1 MYINGSIE
9 IPKLL
14 SELEFNSS
22 FQQLDS
28 WTKVPGKLQDI
39 MFIHGEKRPEIVDL
53 ILDEIKYQDL
63 ILLFKEDTS
72 MVNTVTKMAKI
83 NKQLSKRI

>member
-14 SELEFNSS
+14 SELEFNGS

-39 MFIHGEKRPEIVDL
+39 MFIHGEKRPEIMNQ
-53 ILDEIKYQDL
+53 ITEEIKKYL
-63 ILLFKEDTS
+63 I
-72 MVNTVTKMAKI
+72 
-83 NKQLSKRI
+83 